1 MAKKKVTNGS
11 TYKKQ
16 ELVDLMHGLMQVE
29 DLKSVGLAVCAQEN
43 IRHINDMLKDIED
56 KAIPSSA
63 FLALAGEM
71 QQYNMETEVEK
82 VKAKEAEPENAK
94 LIEERKKQLDV
105 VAELLQAE
113 VDIKLFKIDKKDLP
127 IEITSKQLGMI
138 NLIVK

>member
-43 IRHINDMLKDIED
+43 IRHINSMLKDIED
-56 KAIPSSA
+56 KAIPPPA

-71 QQYNMETEVEK
+71 QQYNMETEIEK

>member
-71 QQYNMETEVEK
+71 QQYNMETEIEK

>member
-1 MAKKKVTNGS
+1 MAKQMK
-11 TYKKQ
+11 YKKQ

-29 DLKSVGLAVCAQEN
+29 DLKSVGLAICAQEN
-43 IRHINDMLKDIED
+43 IRHINNMLKDIED

>member
-1 MAKKKVTNGS
+1 
-11 TYKKQ
+11 
-16 ELVDLMHGLMQVE
+16 
-29 DLKSVGLAVCAQEN
+29 
-43 IRHINDMLKDIED
+43 MLKDIED

-71 QQYNMETEVEK
+71 QQYNMETEIEK